1 MSLTRNPCTRRSM
14 WENCGSVNRREVVGK
29 AAEEDKAGID
39 QRKILWGILKPF
51 FEGWRKDYC
60 RARCCK

>member
-1 MSLTRNPCTRRSM
+1 M